1 MEGPN
6 LAEKHL
12 WQILKRASETPIEKI
27 KKIDNL
33 HFEVQFSKSNDHY
46 QIDLSTI
53 ICNCADFPNISLC
66 KYIVAVIHFFRGANL
81 RPQPPGYGGS
91 NAANASKSVKLE
103 SPGRPVGSTRDNN
116 AVASII
122 SAANDNIKLLQK
134 LITKAP
140 SDLKIARSL
149 NSIQSQLTA
158 LLSATAIDDGS

>member
-1 MEGPN
+1 M
-6 LAEKHL
+6 
-12 WQILKRASETPIEKI
+12 
-27 KKIDNL
+27 
-33 HFEVQFSKSNDHY
+33 
-46 QIDLSTI
+46 
-53 ICNCADFPNISLC
+53 
-66 KYIVAVIHFFRGANL
+66 AVIHFFRGANL